1 MKKADVSYEAVHL
14 DVLKEIGNIGAGN
27 AATSLAILLD
37 QRVNIS
43 VPTVHILDYHE
54 ATEALGGPEEM
65 VVGVLLLFQGDLSGM
80 MMYLL
85 QKDFAHMTLSTL
97 LGESFKNFESID
109 EMGYSA
115 LQELANIMTASYLN
129 AIGQLTGLTINVS
142 VPSLTIDMAGAIMSV
157 PAIHFEALGDRVL
170 FIEDDFFTEKERAT
184 SQILL
189 MPDQPSMVKMLAS
202 LGIDA

>member
-189 MPDQPSMVKMLAS
+189 MPDQPSMFKMLAS